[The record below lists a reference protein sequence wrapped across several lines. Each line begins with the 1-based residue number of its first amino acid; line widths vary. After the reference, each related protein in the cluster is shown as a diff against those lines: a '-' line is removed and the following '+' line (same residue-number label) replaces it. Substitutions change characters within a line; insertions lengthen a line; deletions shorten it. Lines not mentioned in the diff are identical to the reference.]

1 MEECVDARVDVDVR
15 VAVRVDKRERRKRKN
30 GYRVRWKREEE
41 EWWCRMEDGWMN
53 GGGWVERVEWVDEGY
68 DVV

>member
-1 MEECVDARVDVDVR
+1 MD
-15 VAVRVDKRERRKRKN
+15 
-30 GYRVRWKREEE
+30 RVRWKREEE
-41 EWWCRMEDGWMN
+41 EWWCRMEDGWMT